1 MEQQT
6 TLASTSVTPVYQ
18 NAISSSGVRDLT
30 TIKKERI
37 TPPPLE
43 SYTSTGF
50 KTKDL
55 IETDNRKTT
64 ESIHF
69 DLNNVKTESS
79 LDLSI
84 GSKQFPSMLELSGQN
99 KSSERQRTEEA
110 GTNHPEVKVEKSPEI
125 DMEEEDSDREGGV
138 VTRDPTPEPPPVPC
152 NVEVHCG
159 SKEAKY
165 R

>member
-55 IETDNRKTT
+55 IESDNRKTT
-64 ESIHF
+64 ENIHF

-79 LDLSI
+79 LDLSM
-84 GSKQFPSMLELSGQN
+84 GSKQFPSILELSGQN
-99 KSSERQRTEEA
+99 KSSDRQRTEES
-110 GTNHPEVKVEKSPEI
+110 GTTHPEVKVEKSPEI
-125 DMEEEDSDREGGV
+125 DMEEDSDQEGGV
-138 VTRDPTPEPPPVPC
+138 VTRDPTPEPPPVQC
-152 NVEVHCG
+152 SVEVHCG